1 MKRKGTKTY
10 ARFWVKLEQNLIPQS
25 LLKDAP
31 DILARIVSRK
41 QDELSA
47 SKQPAAELRQL
58 AEHARPNRRDFAAA
72 LRSHR
77 PAIISEIKKAS
88 PSRGV
93 LIADFRPI
101 ELAQQ
106 YEKGGA
112 AALSR
117 PPPPTATYSR
127 APTPISKP
135 PAPPPAA
142 CHVIRKDFTIAE
154 YHVLEA
160 ASIGADAILLI
171 AAILDESQLR
181 AFRELAREFAMA
193 ALVEVHNARE
203 LEIALRSGAEIIGV
217 NNRDL
222 HTFNVSL
229 ETSIALAPQIPS
241 ALTKVSESGIF
252 TATDIRKLLDAGY
265 DAFLVGEHLIKSGDA
280 TRALQK
286 LVS

>member
-1 MKRKGTKTY
+1 LTP
-10 ARFWVKLEQNLIPQS
+10 A
-25 LLKDAP
+25 AP

-41 QDELSA
+41 QDELNA

-58 AEHARPNRRDFAAA
+58 AESARQNRRDFAAA
-72 LRSHR
+72 LNSKR

-93 LIADFRPI
+93 LIADFRPV

-112 AALSR
+112 AALSVLTDR
-117 PPPPTATYSR
+117 DFFQGANSDLEIAR
-127 APTPISKP
+127 
-135 PAPPPAA
+135 AA
-142 CHVIRKDFTIAE
+142 CNLPVIRKDFTIAE

-181 AFRELAREFAMA
+181 AFRELAREFKMA

-222 HTFNVSL
+222 RTFKVSL
-229 ETSIALAPQIPS
+229 ETSIALAPQIPP
-241 ALTKVSESGIF
+241 ALRKVSESGIF
-252 TATDIRKLLDAGY
+252 TSTDIRKLLDAGY

-280 TRALQK
+280 TRAIQDLI
-286 LVS
+286 S